1 MKFRDVA
8 ERYLKLKTKRGNDKS
23 TSAQAAIRK
32 LIDRWGNRSVAS
44 IRRVDINDLQEELL
58 YEKGLTNAAVNTY
71 LKYLRLILN
80 YARDQL
86 EILETVPT
94 IKTLPEEMKEL
105 YLEPDQVRSLIRWL
119 DPLRADMVEFAL
131 ACGQRRNNVRTLRWS
146 QISKCGELM
155 TFASSETKN
164 GDRLVVPLN
173 DDAKAILKKRER
185 YQEELIKRRPFL
197 RGKIDCVFVQEN
209 GKPFSK
215 DAVGN
220 KTWRKAVDLAGLPAG
235 TTFHTLR
242 HSFAT
247 WHLQAGTDARELM
260 DIGGWKSMNSLLRY
274 THMNNAHKKQV
285 ANRIVGMLRG

>member
-105 YLEPDQVRSLIRWL
+105 YLELIVRSLIRWL
-119 DPLRADMVEFAL
+119 DLRADMVEFAL
-131 ACGQRRNNVRTLRWS
+131 ACVNAATM
-146 QISKCGELM
+146 CGH
-155 TFASSETKN
+155 
-164 GDRLVVPLN
+164 
-173 DDAKAILKKRER
+173 
-185 YQEELIKRRPFL
+185 Y
-197 RGKIDCVFVQEN
+197 
-209 GKPFSK
+209 
-215 DAVGN
+215 
-220 KTWRKAVDLAGLPAG
+220 AGLRSA
-235 TTFHTLR
+235 
-242 HSFAT
+242 SA
-247 WHLQAGTDARELM
+247 E
-260 DIGGWKSMNSLLRY
+260 S
-274 THMNNAHKKQV
+274 
-285 ANRIVGMLRG
+285 

>member
-146 QISKCGELM
+146 
-155 TFASSETKN
+155 
-164 GDRLVVPLN
+164 
-173 DDAKAILKKRER
+173 
-185 YQEELIKRRPFL
+185 
-197 RGKIDCVFVQEN
+197 
-209 GKPFSK
+209 
-215 DAVGN
+215 
-220 KTWRKAVDLAGLPAG
+220 
-235 TTFHTLR
+235 
-242 HSFAT
+242 
-247 WHLQAGTDARELM
+247 
-260 DIGGWKSMNSLLRY
+260 
-274 THMNNAHKKQV
+274 
-285 ANRIVGMLRG
+285 